1 MNCPHCLSAKISKMN
16 TTTKLGYKQYCCYS
30 CAKQY
35 NERTGT
41 KLNNIEYPTEVV
53 MMAIHY
59 YYRFKVSLDD
69 VVELLTMRHIS
80 LSHQTVHNWVQ
91 IFGVELG
98 LKLQERRKGK
108 CSKKWHD
115 DATYICIKG
124 HWYYL
129 PVPFGYIVPLIIK
142 ETWLMFT

>member
-1 MNCPHCLSAKISKMN
+1 MDCPHCLSSKITEMN
-16 TTTKLGYKQYCCYS
+16 ATTVLGYKQYRCQS

-69 VVELLTMRHIS
+69 VVELMAMRNIS
-80 LSHQTVHNWVQ
+80 LSHQTIHNWVQ
-91 IFGVELG
+91 TFGVELG
-98 LKLQERRKGK
+98 LKLRQRRKGK
-108 CSKKWHD
+108 SGKKWHV
-115 DATYICIKG
+115 DATYIRIKG

-129 PVPFGYIVPLIIK
+129 YRAIDKAGNLV
-142 ETWLMFT
+142 